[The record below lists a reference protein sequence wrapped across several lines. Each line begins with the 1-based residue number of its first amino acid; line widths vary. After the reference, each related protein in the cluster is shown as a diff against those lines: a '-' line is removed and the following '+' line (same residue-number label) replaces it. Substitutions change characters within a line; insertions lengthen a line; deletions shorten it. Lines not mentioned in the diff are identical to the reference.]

1 MKANLRLKI
10 AALDTLDARVR
21 GAKPQRG
28 LRVDVKGK
36 GKRCDS
42 RQVARGWA
50 PKDLIRKSGQF
61 VT

>member
-1 MKANLRLKI
+1 MPHR
-10 AALDTLDARVR
+10 DTLNARVR

-28 LRVDVKGK
+28 SRVEVKGK

-50 PKDLIRKSGQF
+50 AKATIRMSGQF